1 MRSEA
6 ERVQIADHLMYE
18 LAMLWGTSR
27 LLGSSSSKVLN
38 NSVVEGMALHARNLI
53 DFFYTAPQQDD
64 VAATHF
70 FSDPH
75 VWPRVRPACPTV
87 LQEAKTR
94 ANKEIS
100 HLTYTRLLVTP
111 DDKEWPVGAIIEA
124 LDAALDVFCERA
136 DLLPERIKL
145 LRYRDLL
152 P

>member
-18 LAMLWGTSR
+18 LAMLWGSSR
-27 LLGSSSSKVLN
+27 LLGSTSSKALN
-38 NSVVEGMALHARNLI
+38 NTVVEAVALHARNLI
-53 DFFYTAPQQDD
+53 DFFYTEPKQDD
-64 VAATHF
+64 VAAIHF
-70 FSDPH
+70 FSDPL
-75 VWPRVRPACPTV
+75 VWPQVRPACPTI

-111 DDKEWPVGAIIEA
+111 EAKEWPVADIIR
-124 LDAALDVFCERA
+124 ALDVALNAFCDHA
-136 DLLPERIKL
+136 DLLPERIRL
-145 LRYRDLL
+145 LRYRELL